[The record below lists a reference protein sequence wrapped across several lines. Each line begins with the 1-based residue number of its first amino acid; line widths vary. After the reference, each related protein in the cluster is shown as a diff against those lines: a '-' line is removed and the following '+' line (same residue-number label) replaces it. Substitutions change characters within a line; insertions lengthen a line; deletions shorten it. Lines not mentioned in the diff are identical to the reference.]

1 MSLLWSLV
9 TLGSLRCRVWFAGDK
24 KPVWFRLGFAGCFT
38 QRCVWGLRIALF
50 SGAGW
55 LAAPSSHTG
64 SASVVFSA
72 AVLKEEPGDLCCSE
86 ASTPDM
92 FACCLSAVYLSVNFG
107 QTSLCGML
115 GTDGFCFYLL
125 GTRGKMLTELCFQEP
140 ASSLLT
146 HAAPRSVRVG
156 TP

>member
-24 KPVWFRLGFAGCFT
+24 KPVWFRLGFARCFT

-92 FACCLSAVYLSVNFG
+92 FACCLSAVYLSLNFG
-107 QTSLCGML
+107 QASLRGML
-115 GTDGFCFYLL
+115 RTDGFLL
-125 GTRGKMLTELCFQEP
+125 LP
-140 ASSLLT
+140 AG
-146 HAAPRSVRVG
+146 HQRKDAH
-156 TP
+156 